1 MFGLVELLRIGG
13 FSMHFFSDQL
23 FRDLGKIGRERGAQL
38 AKLWPEDLI
47 DKTLRRFDD
56 NGLPVHSW

>member
-1 MFGLVELLRIGG
+1 MFGLVEHLRIGG

-23 FRDLGKIGRERGAQL
+23 FRDLGKIGRERGAQI